1 MAEDEDDDLETV
13 VAGAV
18 TLLTLTVAFGLM
30 FAGVPWFW
38 VAFPVGFGGLLP
50 MALGAARLY
59 RRRRESDSRPTSEDD
74 DALATLRQRYARGDI
89 TDGEF
94 ERQVERLL
102 ETEDSAT
109 ARERVDR
116 ERARADP
123 ERVDREREI
132 E

>member
-1 MAEDEDDDLETV
+1 MAEDEDDLETIA
-13 VAGAV
+13 AGGV
-18 TLLTLTVAFGLM
+18 TMLTLTVAFGLL

-50 MALGAARLY
+50 MAVGGARLY
-59 RRRRESDSRPTSEDD
+59 RRRQEADSQPASEAD
-74 DALATLRQRYARGDI
+74 DALATLRERYARGEL
-89 TDGEF
+89 TEAEF

-116 ERARADP
+116 ER
-123 ERVDREREI
+123 ERET

>member
-18 TLLTLTVAFGLM
+18 TMLTLTIAFGLM
-30 FAGVPWFW
+30 FAGVPYFW

-50 MALGAARLY
+50 MAVGAARLY
-59 RRRRESDSRPTSEDD
+59 RRRQETDGRPASEDD
-74 DALATLRQRYARGDI
+74 DALATLRERYAQGDL
-89 TDGEF
+89 TDAEF

-109 ARERVDR
+109 ARQEVDRERERVDR
-116 ERARADP
+116 EQ
-123 ERVDREREI
+123 ETE
-132 E
+132 

>member
-1 MAEDEDDDLETV
+1 MAEDEDDELETV

-18 TLLTLTVAFGLM
+18 TMLTLTVAFGLM
-30 FAGVPWFW
+30 FAGVPYFW

-50 MALGAARLY
+50 MALAATRRY
-59 RRRRESDSRPTSEDD
+59 RRRRDGDSRPASDED
-74 DALATLRQRYARGDI
+74 DALATLRERYARGDL
-89 TDGEF
+89 TDAEF

-109 ARERVDR
+109 ARERVDH
-116 ERARADP
+116 
-123 ERVDREREI
+123 EREA

>member
-18 TLLTLTVAFGLM
+18 TMLTLTIAFGLM
-30 FAGVPWFW
+30 FAGVPYFW

-50 MALGAARLY
+50 MAVGAARLY
-59 RRRRESDSRPTSEDD
+59 RRRQETDSRPASEDD
-74 DALATLRQRYARGDI
+74 DALATLRERYAQGDL
-89 TDGEF
+89 TDAEF

-109 ARERVDR
+109 ARQEVDRERERVDR
-116 ERARADP
+116 EQ
-123 ERVDREREI
+123 ETE
-132 E
+132 